1 MWPSLGCPSSRI
13 YSASCRGV
21 LIYGREVPMVYHIVR
36 LFPLLS
42 SPSAPLSPPPPAP
55 RIHAE
60 QDMAGLLKP
69 RAAPLLVEA
78 IRSVTNLPI
87 HFHTHATSSCS
98 LATALEMARA
108 GCDIIDFATASMA
121 DCTSQPR

>member
-1 MWPSLGCPSSRI
+1 MDDGSVLGAFVRSL
-13 YSASCRGV
+13 V
-21 LIYGREVPMVYHIVR
+21 LARVCV
-36 LFPLLS
+36 
-42 SPSAPLSPPPPAP
+42 
-55 RIHAE
+55 

-69 RAAPLLVEA
+69 RSAPLLVEA
-78 IRSVTNLPI
+78 IRSVTDLPI

-108 GCDIIDFATASMA
+108 GCDVIDFATASMA